1 MSEHSR
7 GRRAAATDGRAVATD
22 GVDEIA
28 DAWRRERPGTPV
40 ASIGVLTRIRRLGK
54 LLDDDRRR
62 TLARLGLDAATLDLL
77 STLRRAG
84 PPYRLAPGEIAR
96 RTLVSAGAV
105 TQRVA
110 RAERAG
116 LVHRSREGGSREGR
130 LREGRLREGR
140 LREGLPGEDR
150 PAADGRSVTVTLTP
164 AGHAVVERTV
174 DALLHHEESLLAP
187 LTERERARLADLL
200 RTLLAGLADRPD

>member
-7 GRRAAATDGRAVATD
+7 GRRAAATD

-130 LREGRLREGR
+130 SRDGRPREA
-140 LREGLPGEDR
+140 LPGEDR